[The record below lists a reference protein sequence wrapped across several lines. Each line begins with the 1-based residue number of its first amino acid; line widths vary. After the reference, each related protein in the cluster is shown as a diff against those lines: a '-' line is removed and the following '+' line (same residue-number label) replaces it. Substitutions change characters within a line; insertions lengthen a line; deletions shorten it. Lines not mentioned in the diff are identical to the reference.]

1 MKVNLLFFGE
11 AKTIMK
17 QGSIEIEFKGSN
29 IKDLKTFLL
38 KENPKLCN
46 ILENSMFAV
55 NMEYRSLD
63 AELKDGETVAV
74 IPPVEGG

>member
-17 QGSIEIEFKGSN
+17 QDSIEIEFKGSN
-29 IKDLKTFLL
+29 INDLKMFLL
-38 KENPKLCN
+38 KENPKLCD

-55 NMEYRSLD
+55 NVEYRSLD
-63 AELKDGETVAV
+63 TELKDGETVAV

>member
-17 QGSIEIEFKGSN
+17 QDSIEIEFKGSN
-29 IKDLKTFLL
+29 IDDLKMFLL
-38 KENPKLCN
+38 KENLKLCD

-63 AELKDGETVAV
+63 TELKNGDTVAV

>member
-29 IKDLKTFLL
+29 TNDLKMFLL
-38 KENPKLCN
+38 KENPKLCD

-55 NMEYRSLD
+55 NMEYKSLD
-63 AELKDGETVAV
+63 TELKNGDTVAV

>member
-1 MKVNLLFFGE
+1 
-11 AKTIMK
+11 MK

-29 IKDLKTFLL
+29 TNDLKMFLL
-38 KENPKLCN
+38 KENPKLCD

-55 NMEYRSLD
+55 NMEYKSLD
-63 AELKDGETVAV
+63 TELKNGDTVAV